1 MLQRFGRTWVMRI
14 KTKRTQIEKLEHI
27 FYTHDLQIHD
37 GKEFGAFS
45 FQEFKGLL
53 RKAGFPG
60 LGDKFQC
67 KLFDEWNDK
76 ADWMEAQQ
84 ALGKKPAAGKPPEG
98 PLAALKGAAL
108 LGGAPPGGRG
118 GGSSTGA
125 GQGPG
130 GGGTGGG
137 GSGQETK
144 ASKHWRGIRLYARYG
159 FLWQD
164 FGNKDRAM
172 AANSEARRAP
182 GAARRAFALL
192 MVDRGLYVLG
202 R

>member
-1 MLQRFGRTWVMRI
+1 VSVDAVLDVFRAFWRAEAGCQDAAGAEDEAARMLQRFGRTWVMRI

-84 ALGKKPAAGKPPEG
+84 ALGKKPAGKAARG
-98 PLAALKGAAL
+98 TAAALKGAGAW
-108 LGGAPPGGRG
+108 GAPPGGRG
-118 GGSSTGA
+118 GGSSTGGA
-125 GQGPG
+125 GAGRAEARWWWQRPGDQGL
-130 GGGTGGG
+130 
-137 GSGQETK
+137 Q
-144 ASKHWRGIRLYARYG
+144 ALARYPIVRPVRLPVAG
-159 FLWQD
+159 FWEQ
-164 FGNKDRAM
+164 
-172 AANSEARRAP
+172 
-182 GAARRAFALL
+182 
-192 MVDRGLYVLG
+192 
-202 R
+202 